1 MGIVAL
7 KFSIYSLVIMEVSDI
22 ELSKNRDWDPN
33 YLRDLMM
40 DDFYELNDLWQS
52 NIRDGDLVPETDR
65 VECECY
71 CPLVEDISLE
81 DEVLCSAVEK
91 IEEE

>member
-1 MGIVAL
+1 
-7 KFSIYSLVIMEVSDI
+7 MEVSDI
-22 ELSKNRDWDPN
+22 ELSRNRDWDPN
-33 YLRDLMM
+33 YLHDLMM
-40 DDFYELNDLWQS
+40 DDFYEFNDLWQS
-52 NIRDGDLVPETDR
+52 NIRDGDLVQETDR
-65 VECECY
+65 VERECY